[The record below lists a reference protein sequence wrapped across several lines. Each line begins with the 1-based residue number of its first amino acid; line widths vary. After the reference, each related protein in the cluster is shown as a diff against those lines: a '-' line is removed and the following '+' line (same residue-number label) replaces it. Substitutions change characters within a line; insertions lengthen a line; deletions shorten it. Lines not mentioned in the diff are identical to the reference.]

1 MFDTTNEDSH
11 SAHEFNHANEAHK
24 AQDSGDI
31 RLAVHL
37 YLAAFEEAS
46 ADGGEPDQSDIDNL
60 RTALELAF
68 DQKERSLAEH
78 IYDRLEPYMTDEEL
92 GTYEVRLQNLALDK
106 LSEYGISR
114 TELENVA
121 DMISDEIG
129 ASVKLRSVTP
139 IAHIEAEAEVIDD
152 DEPEDDEETPQLEDV
167 VPSIEDFMKNPQQA
181 MERIAGAIMGA
192 AQGDDQQAA
201 KAPAKNA
208 RKNNVFD
215 FSSLVGFDAAIEAA
229 HGVGLCVDNDPAY
242 TELIKELKAKHGV
255 DGLSGAGSFIVR
267 TSSRDDASHFMDA
280 VVGELGYPA
289 MRVSMVDAGAGVPVL
304 QVNVSSDRHPR
315 FSQGRFQFDTPS
327 TLVLDD
333 VDLWAPQL
341 LEMCLASEVEDQQVA
356 ASIRQARESICMLK
370 GAVENPGI
378 TVVASV
384 GSDMPDSQALNE
396 LLYPMR
402 IVDIYMPTDQ
412 ERRDIWDQLADRHP
426 SMRCLNRQKLTEL
439 SRNLSRCELQLV
451 ARDSLEDA
459 YRAGLRAHRYVPV
472 TQDIVF
478 ERLAS
483 MQPLDSE
490 EFSSLQEAV
499 VQEFRAGIED
509 LEKELSL
516 LEPGEGTDAPSAQ

>member
-201 KAPAKNA
+201 KAPEKNSA
-208 RKNNVFD
+208 Q
-215 FSSLVGFDAAIEAA
+215 EQ
-229 HGVGLCVDNDPAY
+229 
-242 TELIKELKAKHGV
+242 
-255 DGLSGAGSFIVR
+255 
-267 TSSRDDASHFMDA
+267 
-280 VVGELGYPA
+280 
-289 MRVSMVDAGAGVPVL
+289 RV
-304 QVNVSSDRHPR
+304 
-315 FSQGRFQFDTPS
+315 RFQ
-327 TLVLDD
+327 
-333 VDLWAPQL
+333 QL
-341 LEMCLASEVEDQQVA
+341 GGV
-356 ASIRQARESICMLK
+356 
-370 GAVENPGI
+370 
-378 TVVASV
+378 
-384 GSDMPDSQALNE
+384 
-396 LLYPMR
+396 
-402 IVDIYMPTDQ
+402 
-412 ERRDIWDQLADRHP
+412 
-426 SMRCLNRQKLTEL
+426 
-439 SRNLSRCELQLV
+439 
-451 ARDSLEDA
+451 
-459 YRAGLRAHRYVPV
+459 
-472 TQDIVF
+472 
-478 ERLAS
+478 
-483 MQPLDSE
+483 
-490 EFSSLQEAV
+490 
-499 VQEFRAGIED
+499 
-509 LEKELSL
+509 
-516 LEPGEGTDAPSAQ
+516 